1 MVDQKEIHSVG
12 VMAAMTVAA
21 MVEKS
26 ALSKAVKWVVTM
38 GDLMAAVRALK
49 LAGEMVAMTGAL
61 SGTTS
66 VDESVAERVA
76 S

>member
-12 VMAAMTVAA
+12 GMAVMTVAA

-26 ALSKAVKWVVTM
+26 ALSKVVKWVVTM

-49 LAGEMVAMTGAL
+49 LAGKMVAMTGASL
-61 SGTTS
+61 GTTS

>member
-12 VMAAMTVAA
+12 VMAVMTVAG

-26 ALSKAVKWVVTM
+26 ALSKVVKWVVTM

-49 LAGEMVAMTGAL
+49 LAG
-61 SGTTS
+61 
-66 VDESVAERVA
+66 
-76 S
+76 

>member
-26 ALSKAVKWVVTM
+26 ALSKVVKWVVTM
-38 GDLMAAVRALK
+38 GDLMAALRALK
-49 LAGEMVAMTGAL
+49 LAGKMAVMTAASLGA
-61 SGTTS
+61 TS
-66 VDESVAERVA
+66 VDETVAQRVA

>member
-1 MVDQKEIHSVG
+1 LVDQKEIHSVG

-26 ALSKAVKWVVTM
+26 ALSKVVKWVVTM
-38 GDLMAAVRALK
+38 GDLMAALRALK
-49 LAGEMVAMTGAL
+49 LAGKMAVMTAASLGA
-61 SGTTS
+61 TS
-66 VDESVAERVA
+66 VDETVAQRVA

>member
-26 ALSKAVKWVVTM
+26 ALSKVVKWVVTM
-38 GDLMAAVRALK
+38 GDLMAALRALK
-49 LAGEMVAMTGAL
+49 LVGKMAVMTAASLGA
-61 SGTTS
+61 TS
-66 VDESVAERVA
+66 VDETVAQRVA